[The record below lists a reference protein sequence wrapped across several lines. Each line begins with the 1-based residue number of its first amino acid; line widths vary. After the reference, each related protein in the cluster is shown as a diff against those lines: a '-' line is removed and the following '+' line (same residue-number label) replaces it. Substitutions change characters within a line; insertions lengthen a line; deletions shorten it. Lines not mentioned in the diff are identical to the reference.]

1 MYNGL
6 KPKTKAV
13 KLNFDC
19 VRKNEIQFS
28 FKKPPITF
36 TSKFKNKKF
45 MKQKIKSIISMLTLT
60 VLFALTN
67 HLRAQNCTASY
78 YTVSDPNTLNSFHFV
93 NQSTGGVY
101 FYWNFGDGT
110 TSNLFDPHHA
120 YTAPGTYTACL
131 YINDSAT
138 NCFDSF
144 CTVIT
149 IGTTSNCTANFMA
162 TPDSSLNTFQ
172 FTNLSTGGVQ
182 YYWSFGDGY
191 NSIQSNP
198 LHTYAASG
206 SYLVCL
212 NIFDTAQQ
220 CTSTYCD
227 TVVVG
232 GNTNCN
238 ASFWFIP
245 DSTISNQIHFFGSG
259 NLNNT
264 GTVSSWFWEFGD
276 STTST
281 VQNPN
286 HQYANSGYY
295 YVCLTITTSTG
306 CTTTTCNYIYVS
318 GGTTNCNA
326 SFYAYQNGTG
336 VNFVNQSTGG
346 SQYFWDFGDGYTST
360 QANPVHYYANA
371 GFYIA
376 CLTISDSM
384 QTCTATHCD
393 SVSVQNINGC
403 FATFT
408 YTVDTSGYGFMF
420 TDASTSSSN
429 IVSYSWSFGDGTSS
443 NLQNPNHTFMQP
455 GFYLVCLNI
464 TTSNGCTSSVC
475 SNISVTGLNPCT
487 PLFYYYT
494 DSSGNGND
502 STYIVIANNCNYN
515 TIIWNFGDSTS
526 VTKSGNNM
534 GWISHMY
541 ADSGWYELCITVII
555 GTDTLTNCDS
565 IYVPLRMA
573 ATGINS
579 LESLK
584 PTFTVAPNPISSNAV
599 ISFKLKQQSQVR
611 IEMYN
616 TIGNQVKLIA
626 DEKHESGAYS
636 YNINVDDIN
645 AGIYIL
651 RLTTALGVKTVKVN
665 ISK

>member
-1 MYNGL
+1 
-6 KPKTKAV
+6 
-13 KLNFDC
+13 
-19 VRKNEIQFS
+19 
-28 FKKPPITF
+28 
-36 TSKFKNKKF
+36 
-45 MKQKIKSIISMLTLT
+45 MKQKIKSIISALTLIV
-60 VLFALTN
+60 VLALTN
-67 HLRAQNCTASY
+67 NLQAQNCTASY
-78 YTVSDPNTLNSFHFV
+78 YTVNDPNALNSFHFV
-93 NQSTGGVY
+93 NQSTGGVN
-101 FYWNFGDGT
+101 FYWSFGDGT
-110 TSNLFDPHHA
+110 SSTLFDPHHA

-131 YINDSAT
+131 YINDSAN

-149 IGTTSNCTANFMA
+149 IGSNTNCTANFSS

-198 LHTYAASG
+198 LHTYTASG

-212 NIFDTAQQ
+212 SIFDSAQQ
-220 CTSTYCD
+220 CSSTYCD

-245 DSTISNQIHFFGSG
+245 DSMISNQIHFFGSG

-295 YVCLTITTSTG
+295 YVCLSITTTTG
-306 CTTTTCNYIYVS
+306 CTTTYCNYIYVS
-318 GGTTNCNA
+318 GGTANCNA

-346 SQYFWDFGDGYTST
+346 TQYFWDFGDGSYST
-360 QANPVHYYANA
+360 QLNPVHYYASS

-384 QTCTATHCD
+384 QTCTATYCD

-403 FATFT
+403 NATFT
-408 YTVDTSGYGFMF
+408 YSVDTSGYGYSFV
-420 TDASTSSSN
+420 DGSTSSSN

-443 NLQNPNHTFMQP
+443 NLQNPNHTYMQP
-455 GFYLVCLNI
+455 GSYLVCLNI
-464 TTSNGCTSSVC
+464 ASSNGCTSSICNTV
-475 SNISVTGLNPCT
+475 NVTGSNPCT
-487 PLFYYYT
+487 PIFTNYT
-494 DSSGNGND
+494 DSLTD
-502 STYIVIANNCNYN
+502 STFVILSSPCPYD
-515 TIIWNFGDSTS
+515 TIIWNFGDSTIV
-526 VTKSGNNM
+526 VTGAGNN
-534 GWISHMY
+534 INYVQHMY
-541 ADSGWYELCITVII
+541 ADSGWYNVCVTVIM

-573 ATGINS
+573 ATGINN
-579 LESLK
+579 LENLK
-584 PTFTVAPNPISSNAV
+584 QTFTVAPNPISSNAV
-599 ISFKLKQQSQVR
+599 ISYKLKQQTRVR

-651 RLTTALGVKTVKVN
+651 RLTTDLGVNTVKVN